1 MTYNAFL
8 IPTFQS
14 MKKRKEDAQL
24 ISLTSLTGD
33 HHHGQ
38 SCIVTVAVPLEF
50 RSWAYADR
58 CYVVCRS
65 ACEFGSL
72 GCAVQ
77 NAQIDFLH
85 WTTFMTNICHN
96 LCINLFFVWNGVHVR
111 VCLVFS
117 LLCRHTLKEWVVSF
131 ASHWSATA
139 LSKPAVA
146 HCSNKKEIE
155 ISRQPVT

>member
-1 MTYNAFL
+1 
-8 IPTFQS
+8 

-77 NAQIDFLH
+77 NAQIDFFTLDNFH
-85 WTTFMTNICHN
+85 DQHLSQFVHKLVLCLEWSTCKSLFGFLSAVSAHSEGMGCFIC
-96 LCINLFFVWNGVHVR
+96 
-111 VCLVFS
+111 
-117 LLCRHTLKEWVVSF
+117 
-131 ASHWSATA
+131 
-139 LSKPAVA
+139 
-146 HCSNKKEIE
+146 
-155 ISRQPVT
+155 